1 MPGLVP
7 GIHVFNATGV
17 KDVDG
22 LDKPGHDVER
32 RCMPDLPMTST
43 RLTQHRSFV
52 WFWCARTFSNGA
64 FMMQG
69 VAVGWQIYALTN
81 DPFDLGLVGLV
92 QFFPL
97 IAMAIIV
104 GQVLDLFDR
113 RKIAAACQL
122 GKALAALLLA
132 LGSVRGWLTRD
143 TMLAIVFLSGT
154 ARAFEIPTMHAILP
168 GIVPLT
174 ILPRAI
180 AASASAQ
187 QTAVICGPSLGGLL
201 YAFGPTTV
209 YATCT
214 LVFIGASV
222 LMTLIELTYSPH
234 PNPPPQAG
242 EGRVGGSKEETGVDS
257 DAVPRKSVSLATLFA
272 GFAYIRRRPILM
284 GAISLDLFAVLLGGV
299 TALLPI
305 YARDIL
311 DAGPWGLGVLRS
323 APAVGALVT
332 TVLLARHAITA
343 HAGAIMFAAVGMFGL
358 ASLVFALSTSMALS
372 FAALAV
378 YGAGDSVSVVIR
390 QSLIQLR
397 TPYDMLGRVAA
408 VNSMFT
414 GASGSLGEL
423 RAGAVAAAF
432 GAVPSALIGG
442 AGAILVMLIW
452 MWAFPQLRRVDKL
465 AGEGRG
471 LM

>member
-1 MPGLVP
+1 MPP
-7 GIHVFNATGV
+7 
-17 KDVDG
+17 
-22 LDKPGHDVER
+22 
-32 RCMPDLPMTST
+32 LPATST
-43 RLTQHRSFV
+43 RLTDHRSFV
-52 WFWCARTFSNGA
+52 LFWCVRTFSNGA

-92 QFFPL
+92 QFAPL
-97 IAMAIIV
+97 IVMAIVV
-104 GQVLDLFDR
+104 GQLLDLFDR

-122 GKALAALLLA
+122 GKACAALA
-132 LGSVRGWLTRD
+132 
-143 TMLAIVFLSGT
+143 LAIGSARGLLSRETMFAILFLSGT
-154 ARAFEIPTMHAILP
+154 ARAFEVPTMHAILP

-201 YAFGPTTV
+201 YAFGPGTV

-214 LVFIGASV
+214 LVFIAASF
-222 LMTLIELTYSPH
+222 LMTLVQLAPALR
-234 PNPPPQAG
+234 PRA
-242 EGRVGGSKEETGVDS
+242 KEADS
-257 DAVPRKSVSLATLFA
+257 DGGARKSLSLATLFA

-284 GAISLDLFAVLLGGV
+284 GAISLDLFTVLLGGV

-311 DAGPWGLGVLRS
+311 DAGPWALGVLRS
-323 APAVGALVT
+323 APAVGALTT
-332 TVLLARHAITA
+332 TVFLARHAIA
-343 HAGAIMFAAVGMFGL
+343 GRAGAIMFAAVGAFGV
-358 ASLVFALSTSMALS
+358 ASLVFALSTSMLLS

-378 YGAGDSVSVVIR
+378 YGAADSISVVIR

-408 VNSMFT
+408 VNSLFT
-414 GASGSLGEL
+414 GASGSLGEF
-423 RAGAVAAAF
+423 RAGTIAAAL

-452 MWAFPQLRRVDKL
+452 MLAFPQLRKVDKL

-471 LM
+471 S